1 MNKDIIRH
9 GFVLILLALITGLFV
24 QAMAIPRLGLSAH
37 TIGIFSG
44 VLLIGIGAVWP
55 LFTLTVLQKQ
65 VLYWT
70 WLYSSYINWLGCLT
84 GAVLGAGKIT
94 PIAAAGVVGPPF
106 AEALVGILLISV
118 AIVSFVAV
126 GLSIYGLRGRAA
138 SSA

>member
-9 GFVLILLALITGLFV
+9 GFVLILLSLITGLFV

-70 WLYSSYINWLGCLT
+70 WLYSS
-84 GAVLGAGKIT
+84 
-94 PIAAAGVVGPPF
+94 
-106 AEALVGILLISV
+106 
-118 AIVSFVAV
+118 
-126 GLSIYGLRGRAA
+126 
-138 SSA
+138 